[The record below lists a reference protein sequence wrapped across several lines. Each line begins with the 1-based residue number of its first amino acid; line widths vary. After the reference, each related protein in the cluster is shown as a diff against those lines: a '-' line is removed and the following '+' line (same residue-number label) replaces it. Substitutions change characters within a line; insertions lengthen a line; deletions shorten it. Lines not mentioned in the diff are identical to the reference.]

1 MKEQRRETVEEYL
14 KRGGVVEQLPQVL
27 NTTTSF
33 WNPPEGMKTSESEV
47 REIKA
52 VTWKSIE
59 ADDRFDGHGEDMED
73 SKYWKTLNKRLS
85 VMLKKMKRKEI
96 KRMKKT

>member
-1 MKEQRRETVEEYL
+1 MKEQRRETVSEYL
-14 KRGGVVEQLPQVL
+14 KRGGVVNSLPQVL

-47 REIKA
+47 REIKS

-59 ADDRFDGHGEDMED
+59 ADVRFDGHGEDMED
-73 SKYWKTLNKRLS
+73 SLYWKTLNKRCTEL
-85 VMLKKMKRKEI
+85 LKKI
-96 KRMKKT
+96 KKQSLKKT